1 MSERTDWIIIDRS
14 IVDLLRKDGFTCH
27 HEPDKPWNVWYSTNV
42 PIEYNKSY
50 VLSNGLTLYSSGT
63 SLHLAGQKPLHKMTE
78 EELAQLQ
85 KELNAEWE
93 REQQIIDAFR
103 LTPEMLGE
111 VKDSNL
117 PNALMREQAYRKLMG
132 Q

>member
-27 HEPDKPWNVWYSTNV
+27 HEPDEAWNVWYSTNV

-63 SLHLAGQKPLHKMTE
+63 SLHFAGQKPLHKMTE